1 MIDVVIRAPL
11 LSISGY
17 GVHSRQVFKWLN
29 ERHDVNLHAQIVQW
43 GNTSW
48 MINSEHENGLVGEV
62 MKASSNTETGKSDI
76 SFQIQLPDEWDPD
89 LAKKNVGISAV
100 VETDKCSS
108 AWIDAINRMDAVIIP
123 SEHVKQTI
131 LNSGHVTTDL
141 FVIPEWYFEEI
152 DRNETISLDLD
163 LDTSFNFL
171 LVGQFTGNDPET
183 DRKNIFYTLKW
194 FCEVFKD
201 DPDVGLILKT
211 NHGRGTKIDRQITNN
226 KIKHVLNEI
235 RPGKFPKIHLIH
247 GNLTTS
253 EVAGLYTHPDVKC
266 FLSLTRG
273 EGFGLPLL
281 ESAACGLPVMTTNW
295 SAHLDFLNLG
305 KFIPINYKLTDIPER
320 KVDGRIFVKNTKW
333 AEPLE
338 DDFKKKVIKLKSKYA
353 IPKSWATELSKK
365 IKQHFS
371 SSAII
376 PKYNKMLNNILEIE
390 K

>member
-29 ERHDVNLHAQIVQW
+29 ERQDVNLHAQIVQW

-48 MINSEHENGLVGEV
+48 MINSEYENGLVGEV
-62 MKASSNTETGKSDI
+62 MKASSNAETGKSDI
-76 SFQIQLPDEWDPD
+76 SFQIQLPDEWDPN
-89 LAKKNVGISAV
+89 LAKKNIGISAV

-108 AWIDAINRMDAVIIP
+108 AWIDSINKMDAVIIP

-152 DRNETISLDLD
+152 DRNETTALDLD

-201 DPDVGLILKT
+201 DPDVGLVLKT
-211 NHGRGTKIDRQITNN
+211 NHGRGTKIDRQITKN
-226 KIKHVLNEI
+226 KIKQVLNEI
-235 RPGKFPKIHLIH
+235 RPGEFPKIHLIH
-247 GNLTTS
+247 GNLTAG
-253 EVAGLYTHPDVKC
+253 EVAGLYKHPDVKC

-305 KFIPINYKLTDIPER
+305 KFIPINYKLIDIPER
-320 KVDGRIFVKNTKW
+320 KVDGRIFVENTKW

-376 PKYNKMLNNILEIE
+376 PKYNKMLNSILGIE